1 MEHPESDEPLSE
13 VPTTEESKSEQPIEP
28 LRKRRRGAIYLA
40 KGSDEE
46 KKVLDIGATFL
57 LESVTEEL
65 ESGGLAVVGEEE
77 EQTLPPPPPH
87 VESEEAELAS
97 KKEG

>member
-13 VPTTEESKSEQPIEP
+13 VPATEESKSESNEP

-57 LESVTEEL
+57 LESVTEDL
-65 ESGGLAVVGEEE
+65 ESGGLLVVGEED
-77 EQTLPPPPPH
+77 EQTLPPPPPR

-97 KKEG
+97 NKEG